1 MMSMKRDK
9 NRACYQ
15 SLDQRKLAGKFV
27 VIVAG
32 KLIGSGKH
40 VVKLLQK
47 ARSAYPKEIPFVA
60 RIRDPRRLYI
70 LREAWE

>member
-1 MMSMKRDK
+1 MKCDK

-27 VIVAG
+27 VIAAG
-32 KLIGSGKH
+32 NLIGSGKQ
-40 VVKLLQK
+40 VVKLLAK

-60 RIRDPRRLYI
+60 RIRDPKRLYI
-70 LREAWE
+70 LRASVE